1 MLLKGFLAQIVGG
14 LNIGRDA
21 THLGMMLFDSRP
33 NVISTFSNE
42 ALFTKDAVYHFVE
55 KIPTKRFSPTRTD
68 KALLAANNQLFT
80 PEGGDR
86 EKFPNVLIVLTD
98 GKTHPTSKPFAEITP
113 LLKVS
118 RQQTFC
124 SVVHHSILLI
134 GCFNVC
140 LLENVLFRD
149 YVQKSMG
156 FLQARGFLSASI
168 GHLWEF
174 GVSYFTSFKRPI
186 VLAGF
191 SFHDVNES
199 LAQTTLKQTNKTTK
213 IK

>member
-1 MLLKGFLAQIVGG
+1 MDVAFLVDRTKSLTEGDFMLLKGFLAQIVGA

-21 THLGMMLFDSRP
+21 TRLGMILFDSRP
-33 NVISTFSNE
+33 KVISTFTNE
-42 ALFTKDAVYHFVE
+42 ALFTKDAVYHFIA

-86 EKFPNVLIVLTD
+86 EKFPDVLIVLTD

-113 LLKVS
+113 LLEVS

-149 YVQKSMG
+149 YVPKSTA
-156 FLQARGFLSASI
+156 FLQARGFLPCEYRS
-168 GHLWEF
+168 
-174 GVSYFTSFKRPI
+174 
-186 VLAGF
+186 
-191 SFHDVNES
+191 S
-199 LAQTTLKQTNKTTK
+199 LGIWGILSH
-213 IK
+213 